1 VVRAGRL
8 ASRLVKSIYR
18 DSLTIGAKDGGS
30 PVLGLSRWSLL
41 KGLAAILCI
50 FGIVSLALIYF
61 IPAPPSKI
69 TIATSFKGGHYVDLF
84 SRYQEIL
91 ARSHLNVEQ
100 RLTKGAAENL
110 KLLNDPA
117 SGIQIGF
124 MQGGISDSKQSPD
137 LLSLGR
143 IDYQLFWLFHQ
154 ATETLDDLTQ
164 LKGKRIALGAI
175 GSGSRAVTEKIL
187 GTGGINHDNT
197 TLLTLAGQDAVNA
210 LNDNKIDAFFSP
222 LIQLHRSSNR

>member
-1 VVRAGRL
+1 ME
-8 ASRLVKSIYR
+8 
-18 DSLTIGAKDGGS
+18 KD
-30 PVLGLSRWSLL
+30 PMLGLSRWSLL
-41 KGLAAILCI
+41 KGLVAILCI

-91 ARSHLNVEQ
+91 ARSHLKVEQ

-143 IDYQLFWLFHQ
+143 IDYQLFWLFHR

-164 LKGKRIALGAI
+164 LKGKRIALGSI

-187 GTGGINHDNT
+187 GIGGINHDNT

-210 LNDNKIDAFFSP
+210 LNDGKIDAFFR
-222 LIQLHRSSNR
+222 L

>member
-1 VVRAGRL
+1 MEKA
-8 ASRLVKSIYR
+8 
-18 DSLTIGAKDGGS
+18 
-30 PVLGLSRWSLL
+30 PMLGLSRWSLL

-91 ARSHLNVEQ
+91 ARSHLKVEQ
-100 RLTKGAAENL
+100 HLTKGAAENL

-143 IDYQLFWLFHQ
+143 IDYQLFWLFHR

-164 LKGKRIALGAI
+164 LKGKRIALGSI

-187 GTGGINHDNT
+187 GIGGINHDNT
-197 TLLTLAGQDAVNA
+197 TLLTLTGQDAVNA
-210 LNDNKIDAFFSP
+210 LNDGKIDAFFLP
-222 LIQLHRSSNR
+222 LIELRRSSNR